1 MCSGKKSAESGFAV
15 SRRSVR
21 VCIPLEKLVL
31 RPSPCYKTV
40 YHIISVV
47 VEVVVSAS
55 VRGG

>member
-1 MCSGKKSAESGFAV
+1 MCSGKKSEESGFAV

-21 VCIPLEKLVL
+21 VCMPLEKLVL

-47 VEVVVSAS
+47 VEVVVSEM
-55 VRGG
+55 VCGG